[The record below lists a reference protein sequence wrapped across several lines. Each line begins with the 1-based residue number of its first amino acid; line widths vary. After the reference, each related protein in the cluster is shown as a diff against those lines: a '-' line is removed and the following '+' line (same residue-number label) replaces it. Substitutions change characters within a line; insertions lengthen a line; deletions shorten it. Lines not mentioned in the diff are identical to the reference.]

1 MPEKTAGVSTVS
13 TMYVIDRNRLA
24 IVDRGEVNKRLA
36 YLYGLQVIGMGESP

>member
-1 MPEKTAGVSTVS
+1 MPEKTAGVSAVS
-13 TMYVIDRNRLA
+13 TMYSVDRNRLA